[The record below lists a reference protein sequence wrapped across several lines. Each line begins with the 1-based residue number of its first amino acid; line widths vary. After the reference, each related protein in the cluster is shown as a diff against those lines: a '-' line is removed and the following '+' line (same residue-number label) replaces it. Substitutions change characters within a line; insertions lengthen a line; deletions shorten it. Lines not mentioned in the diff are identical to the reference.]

1 MPIDLVQEHDGV
13 AEVVIDHPPVNA
25 LDVAEACLFL
35 ASPAAAFISGANLV
49 VDGGGERPPYL
60 TALES

>member
-1 MPIDLVQEHDGV
+1 VPLRRMGTPF
-13 AEVVIDHPPVNA
+13 
-25 LDVAEACLFL
+25 DVAEACLFL

-49 VDGGGERPPYL
+49 VDGGGERPPFL